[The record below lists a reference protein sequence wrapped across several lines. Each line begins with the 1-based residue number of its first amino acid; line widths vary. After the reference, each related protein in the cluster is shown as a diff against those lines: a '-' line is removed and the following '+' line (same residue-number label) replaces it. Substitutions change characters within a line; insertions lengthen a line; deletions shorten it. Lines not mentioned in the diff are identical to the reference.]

1 MLVIMSNRAINLFR
15 LPTEKR
21 KRLKAEFS
29 SFYGDRKIIVDRA
42 TNCHIWQVRQLT
54 KEQRE
59 KRNLKKKNTRSTAT
73 ATEVKS
79 NKSEEKKARRK
90 KYPQYT
96 VKGVG
101 KLGVHVVSYFLAH
114 KQVAFRP
121 DVISHRC
128 HQPAC
133 ANPSHLNLEP
143 QSVNLARRECKEERC
158 CLGHVG
164 QPDCVKGRPTD
175 GCCCLFH
182 VVFFRFAFL
191 FEAESNSIPFLYL
204 DLGGLTSLLFF
215 ASCISKFCF
224 LA

>member
-21 KRLKAEFS
+21 KRLKAKFS
-29 SFYGDRKIIVDRA
+29 SFYGDRKIVVDRA

-59 KRNLKKKNTRSTAT
+59 KRNLAKKNTT
-73 ATEVKS
+73 ATEVEN
-79 NKSEEKKARRK
+79 NKSEEKKPRRK

-101 KLGVHVVSYFLAH
+101 KLGVHVVSYFLAW

-133 ANPSHLNLEP
+133 TNPSHLNLEP

-164 QPDCVKGRPTD
+164 QPDCIKGRPTD
-175 GCCCLFH
+175 GCCAAVYFMSS
-182 VVFFRFAFL
+182 FFV
-191 FEAESNSIPFLYL
+191 
-204 DLGGLTSLLFF
+204 LLFCSKQNQIQSL
-215 ASCISKFCF
+215 SCT
-224 LA
+224 